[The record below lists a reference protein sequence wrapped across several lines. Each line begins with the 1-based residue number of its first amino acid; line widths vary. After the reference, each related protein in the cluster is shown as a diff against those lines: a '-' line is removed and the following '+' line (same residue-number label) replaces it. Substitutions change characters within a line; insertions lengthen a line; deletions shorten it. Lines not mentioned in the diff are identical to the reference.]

1 MNEINYHP
9 PELMSPDQRLAELA
23 FLLAKG
29 LVRLRMA
36 PVAKTAK
43 IIGEGKFLLGFSGH
57 QSVHTDTVNNEET
70 ES

>member
-1 MNEINYHP
+1 
-9 PELMSPDQRLAELA
+9 MSPDQRLAEIA